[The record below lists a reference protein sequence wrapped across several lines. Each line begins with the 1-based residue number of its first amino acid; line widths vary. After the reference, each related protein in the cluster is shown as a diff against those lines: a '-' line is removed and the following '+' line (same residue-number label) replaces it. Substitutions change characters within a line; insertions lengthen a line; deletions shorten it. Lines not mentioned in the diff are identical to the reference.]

1 MGCGAS
7 KKVSAPQGNVT
18 FKIFRLELQLAY
30 ITLTGKSLHRKSKAS
45 VNWAERYALV
55 GVKRSN

>member
-45 VNWAERYALV
+45 A
-55 GVKRSN
+55 K